1 MKTVKEVANALGVS
15 RQAIYKRL
23 STMPSTMLS
32 IDDKGVKRISDDGQ
46 AFLRSELSTK
56 LTTEQSSD
64 SKVDSVVDT
73 VIFMLQKELDAKN
86 AQLATKDEQIDKLT
100 SALEHTTAS
109 LHAAQ
114 ALHAGTMQ
122 KQLTDGGGDSAAT
135 EPEGFIARLLK
146 KKRSNDNR

>member
-64 SKVDSVVDT
+64 SKVDT
-73 VIFMLQKELDAKN
+73 VIFVLQKELDAKN